1 MSLTHLRFPDAG
13 FPGCQLRAKCANGRL
28 VFRILSYVTRRAA
41 ARGIIRRARDEHR
54 EQDLPWPC
62 PGRNPSRSSRT
73 APPRNA
79 GAPPSAPPAAT
90 NPAARVGCATRRH
103 AQVVSTGTI
112 APGAVTTAA
121 RDTRTVVSVV
131 RGTATGIAIAVTTAV
146 GVMTVVGVMTAG
158 PGSGG
163 EVPVPV
169 TGGVRTGTIHGGGAE
184 TGETGSR
191 VAVTISVAATV
202 NIAVTTVTAGRT
214 GGAETATSTG
224 TFVATTVRGV
234 SAAPGGTA
242 RSICTDVA
250 TASVAATTI
259 ADPGRGAVT
268 SGNPVISIPSSRT
281 R

>member
-1 MSLTHLRFPDAG
+1 MSLTLLRFPDAG
-13 FPGCQLRAKCANGRL
+13 FPGCQLRTQCANGRL
-28 VFRILSYVTRRAA
+28 VFRIFSYVTRRAA

-79 GAPPSAPPAAT
+79 GAPPNAPPAAT
-90 NPAARVGCATRRH
+90 NPAARVGCATRRR

-112 APGAVTTAA
+112 APGTVTTAA
-121 RDTRTVVSVV
+121 RDTRTVASVA
-131 RGTATGIAIAVTTAV
+131 RGTATGNTVA
-146 GVMTVVGVMTAG
+146 VMTAVGVMTAG

-184 TGETGSR
+184 TGKTGSR
-191 VAVTISVAATV
+191 VAATISVAATV

-214 GGAETATSTG
+214 GSAETATSTG
-224 TFVATTVRGV
+224 TSVATTVRGV

-242 RSICTDVA
+242 RSIRTAVA
-250 TASVAATTI
+250 TASVAAITTT
-259 ADPGRGAVT
+259 DPGRDAAT
-268 SGNPVISIPSSRT
+268 SGNPVISIPSSRI

>member
-13 FPGCQLRAKCANGRL
+13 FPGCQLRTQCANGRL

-79 GAPPSAPPAAT
+79 GAPPSAPPADT
-90 NPAARVGCATRRH
+90 NPAARAGCATRRL
-103 AQVVSTGTI
+103 APVVSTGTI
-112 APGAVTTAA
+112 APGTVTTAA
-121 RDTRTVVSVV
+121 RDTRTVVSVA
-131 RGTATGIAIAVTTAV
+131 RETATGIAVA
-146 GVMTVVGVMTAG
+146 VMTEAGVMTAG

-163 EVPVPV
+163 AGPVPV
-169 TGGVRTGTIHGGGAE
+169 TDGVRTGTIHGSGAE

-191 VAVTISVAATV
+191 VAATTSEAATVSVATTTTRAERNGGAGIVTSTGTSVAMTARGVSAVPGGTIRNIRTVAATTSVAATM
-202 NIAVTTVTAGRT
+202 IAGPAR
-214 GGAETATSTG
+214 
-224 TFVATTVRGV
+224 R
-234 SAAPGGTA
+234 AA
-242 RSICTDVA
+242 
-250 TASVAATTI
+250 
-259 ADPGRGAVT
+259 T
-268 SGNPVISIPSSRT
+268 SGNPATSTPSNRI